1 MHSIDTSTYSI
12 TLGQEL
18 DALIGEI
25 AHLGV
30 AGDRTARHAVLRA
43 AVLRGLEALARET
56 RDAARSAVAERAIL
70 TLDGELAPSRRAAA
84 AEWRSRLDQLTATI
98 AGARMAF
105 DQEGRPAGELV
116 PGVIGEALMRGLEI
130 LAFEHGLARAGEPVF
145 TSPALVPRDEL
156 ETAESARR
164 ASEAALAHARGE
176 PDALAQLAR
185 AFPSLRR
192 GAPPGLV
199 PWEPRALDDWAASD
213 HRTATERHAMSF
225 VLWVSDPD
233 ATRAVP
239 FSLARALQHWDRP
252 HRAVFTVWSSAP
264 WWP

>member
-1 MHSIDTSTYSI
+1 M
-12 TLGQEL
+12 LR
-18 DALIGEI
+18 DAL
-25 AHLGV
+25 
-30 AGDRTARHAVLRA
+30 
-43 AVLRGLEALARET
+43 LRGIRAMALET
-56 RDAARSAVAERAIL
+56 RDAARTAAAALALVTLEEDLPPSHSAY
-70 TLDGELAPSRRAAA
+70 A
-84 AEWRSRLDQLTATI
+84 AEWRSRVDQLTATI

-192 GAPPGLV
+192 GAAPGLV
-199 PWEPRALDDWAASD
+199 PWDPRALDDWAASD
-213 HRTATERHAMSF
+213 HRTATERHAISF